1 LPKALLAK
9 SVALLEAGELR
20 RWRNGLI
27 SKGMKPATADR
38 TMRSLKA
45 CLNLAARGD
54 RRISNR
60 DAWGDLERL
69 PDSDVARDD
78 QVLSE
83 DQVRAVVRA
92 CWQIDPAFGLVIE
105 CLAATGARDSQLRR
119 LRVSDLLDA
128 DSATPRLN
136 MPSSLKGRHRRIDY
150 YPVTITPSLAKAL
163 RRAAPDNPGAPPL
176 AHITN
181 TRAWLSRFRPAVRA
195 ARIGRDLTPY
205 CLRHSS
211 ITRQL
216 QRGVP
221 TSLVASGHDTSEIM
235 LRKTYARFI
244 GHHSHP
250 IPP

>member
-1 LPKALLAK
+1 LNFWEAQERARALARGDTASSTRPITVDEALNAYRENLIALGGQPMNADRVRCHLPKALLAK

-92 CWQIDPAFGLVIE
+92 CWQIDPAF
-105 CLAATGARDSQLRR
+105 
-119 LRVSDLLDA
+119 
-128 DSATPRLN
+128 
-136 MPSSLKGRHRRIDY
+136 
-150 YPVTITPSLAKAL
+150 
-163 RRAAPDNPGAPPL
+163 
-176 AHITN
+176 
-181 TRAWLSRFRPAVRA
+181 
-195 ARIGRDLTPY
+195 
-205 CLRHSS
+205 
-211 ITRQL
+211 
-216 QRGVP
+216 
-221 TSLVASGHDTSEIM
+221 
-235 LRKTYARFI
+235 
-244 GHHSHP
+244 
-250 IPP
+250 